1 MRGLILFITAKLLIA
16 LVYPAGFIYSIGLTF
31 IKNGWKGVDRYLL
44 NCAIS
49 DDQSGNVY
57 MAKLFNDCL
66 IRVGGYRFGNPDE
79 TISSVLGKN
88 QQTKKLSLIGR
99 FINWVLNKLD
109 PNHSIKSIEKLGP
122 TSRNIV

>member
-16 LVYPAGFIYSIGLTF
+16 CIYPVGFVYSLSLTLL
-31 IKNGWKGVDRYLL
+31 KNGWKALDTYLF

-57 MAKLFNDCL
+57 MAKLFNDLL
-66 IRVGGYRFGNPDE
+66 IKPGGYRFGNPDE

-88 QQTKKLSLIGR
+88 KLTHTLTILGR
-99 FINWVLNKLD
+99 GLDWILNKLD
-109 PNHSIKSIEKLGP
+109 PNHSIKSIETPNPRSKNLA
-122 TSRNIV
+122 